1 MWEILVL
8 QCGAGAWLKEL
19 ASSDHR
25 SNQQHTV
32 LLLGWLNGDNALL
45 NGMCSGRRRFL
56 YTKHSKVSRCYCLI
70 TVTRW
75 LDLQPVDIK
84 SRWKHNWKSA
94 QVVNSHLVCDATIRQ
109 PVSTSLCWT
118 VFTWNRDTAV
128 PAEGNGDLQTLC
140 PCGETQTMSHIVE
153 SCPPTKLNGGLS
165 RLHSA
170 DEDAISWLTNYGS
183 WHAYEK
189 KKTVTTGTWL
199 KDITHCYCLI
209 TVTRLKVCSHS

>member
-32 LLLGWLNGDNALL
+32 LLLGWLNGDYALL

-94 QVVNSHLVCDATIRQ
+94 QVVNSHLVCDPTIRQ
-109 PVSTSLCWT
+109 PGFDLPRQQWSLL
-118 VFTWNRDTAV
+118 NRFCTEQGRLTDT
-128 PAEGNGDLQTLC
+128 DLF